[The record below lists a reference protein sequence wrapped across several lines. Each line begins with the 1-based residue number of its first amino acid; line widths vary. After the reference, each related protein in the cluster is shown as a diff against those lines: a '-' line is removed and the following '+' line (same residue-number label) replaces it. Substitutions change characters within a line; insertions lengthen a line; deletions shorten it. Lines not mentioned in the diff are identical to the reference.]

1 MKARVNKAASR
12 HKGSEQTPRVSAL
25 NHTFPAPVRG
35 WSVDEPLPASQPGL
49 ARILDNWVCTT
60 RGVRVRGGRTEADDI
75 GAPVLSLI
83 TYRAA
88 VEKLIAATASGLYD
102 VGGSAI
108 ASGLSS
114 GDYSSVQF
122 GTTGGDFV
130 YMVNGVDA
138 PQLYNGSTITAIT
151 GASSPAITGVTTT
164 DLAQVWSFAS
174 RLWFV
179 EDGTLSAWY
188 LPTDSIGGAAT
199 EFSLAGVFAD
209 GGKLLFGAKWSLDA
223 GDGLDDKCVFVSDE
237 GEVAIYEGT
246 NPSSAS
252 TWRRVGLYRMPRPL
266 GKRAF
271 TQAGGDLLIATV
283 AGLIPVSAALK
294 TDAGAIERKAVSLPI
309 GTYWRTKASQLTA
322 RTWDVVKAHD
332 MGVILVSQ
340 PDTSDTSPSVLM
352 VNMVT
357 GAWSRA
363 TGWDA
368 QCIAYYG
375 GSTYIG
381 SLDGKV
387 YLVDQGGTDDGALYT
402 ASYLGAFE
410 SLGIGGALKT
420 CRQVRP
426 LLEIGTPVSVQS
438 GVNADYNETLP
449 SPPSAAAEG
458 SLDVWDS
465 AIWDTARW
473 DAGADLRTASS
484 WIAAAA
490 TGTAI
495 APYLQMSFSGA
506 ARPDVV
512 LASIDLQYHTGAVVA

>member
-1 MKARVNKAASR
+1 MMVRNGKAAPR
-12 HKGSEQTPRVSAL
+12 HKGAEPTVKIPAA

-49 ARILDNWVCTT
+49 ARILDNFVCTT
-60 RGVRVRGGRTEADDI
+60 RGIRVRGGRTEADDI
-75 GAPVLSLI
+75 GSAVLSLI
-83 TYRAA
+83 TYKAS
-88 VEKLIAATASGLYD
+88 VEKLIAATATGLYD
-102 VGGSAI
+102 VGGSSLAT
-108 ASGLSS
+108 GLSS
-114 GDYSSVQF
+114 GEYSHTQF
-122 GTTGGDFV
+122 GTSGGDFV
-130 YMVNGVDA
+130 YMVNGVDE
-138 PQLYNGSTITAIT
+138 PQLYDGSSITAIT
-151 GASSPAITGVTTT
+151 AISTPAITGVTTT
-164 DLAQVWSFAS
+164 DLTQVWSFAS

-179 EDGTLSAWY
+179 ESGTLSAWY
-188 LPTDSIGGAAT
+188 LPTDSIGGAAS

-209 GGKLLFGAKWSLDA
+209 GGSLLFGAKWSLDA

-246 NPSSAS
+246 NPASAS
-252 TWRRVGLYRMPRPL
+252 TWRRVGLYRMPKPL

-309 GTYWRTKASQLTA
+309 GSYWRTQAEQLTA

-340 PDTSDTSPSVLM
+340 PSASDARSSVLM

-368 QCIAYYG
+368 QCIAHFG
-375 GSTYIG
+375 GATYIG

-387 YLVDQGGTDDGALYT
+387 YIVDTGGTDDGALYT

-410 SLGIGGALKT
+410 DLGARGVLKT
-420 CRQVRP
+420 SRQVRP
-426 LLEIGTPVSVQS
+426 LLEIGTPVNVQS
-438 GVNADYNETLP
+438 GVNADYDQILP
-449 SPPSAAAEG
+449 SPPSSAAASG
-458 SLDVWDS
+458 AAV
-465 AIWDTARW
+465 WDTALWDVAVW
-473 DAGADLRTASS
+473 DAGATLQTSASWNS
-484 WIAAAA
+484 AAA
-490 TGTAI
+490 TGTAL
-495 APYLQMSFSGA
+495 APYLQMSFSDVSK
-506 ARPDVV
+506 PDVV